1 MRING
6 KKVVDASGPLKITI
20 TSRDAA
26 LGKNKDPGAC
36 AAARAIIRGYKDE
49 GAKAARV
56 HIGRTY
62 IEYDDKWVRYK
73 TPNSLKTEIV
83 SFDRGSKP
91 EFMTGDYKLLRMAPC
106 DRFGARPAAK
116 KIGGP
121 KETRNTSRAA
131 RRKIA
136 RIHHQ
141 IEGVRAHG
149 ANR

>member
-6 KKVVDASGPLKITI
+6 KKVVDAPGPLKITI
-20 TSRDAA
+20 TPRDAA
-26 LGKNKDPGAC
+26 LGRTKDPGGC
-36 AAARAIIRGYKDE
+36 AAARAIVRGYKDE

-73 TPNSLKTEIV
+73 TPDALRTEIV
-83 SFDRGSKP
+83 SFDRGTQP
-91 EFMTGDYKLLRMAPC
+91 EFMAGEYKLLRMPPC
-106 DRFGARPAAK
+106 DRLRARPPET
-116 KIGGP
+116 KIAGP
-121 KETRNTSRAA
+121 KETRHKPRIA

-136 RIHHQ
+136 RTVHQ
-141 IEGVRAHG
+141 IEGVRARG